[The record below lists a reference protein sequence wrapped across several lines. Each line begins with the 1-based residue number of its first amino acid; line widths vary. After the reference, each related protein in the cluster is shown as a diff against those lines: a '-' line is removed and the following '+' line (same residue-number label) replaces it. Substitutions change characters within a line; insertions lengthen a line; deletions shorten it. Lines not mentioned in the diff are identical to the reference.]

1 MTAAIIDCGTNTF
14 NLLVAEVQ
22 VSEGYKILLNTK
34 KSVKLG
40 EGGMTDNRIAQKPFE
55 RGIKTFIEL
64 VKMARKYKVE
74 SIHAFA
80 TSAVRS
86 SKNGPEFVKKIQ
98 EKTGII
104 IQVLNGDTEAQY
116 IYKGV
121 RLALND
127 LPNPNPI
134 LIMDIG
140 GGSTEFI
147 IASENQVLWKRSFE
161 LGAARLMQQFKP
173 SDPIT
178 PEQEK
183 KFKEHFKDVLKPLNS
198 QLKKY
203 PIETLIGC
211 SGSFESLADMI
222 KAEKNYNIK
231 PENTYSFDNDDLK
244 NLHRK
249 LIASTE
255 AERKTMPGLLEYRVD
270 TIVFASIFIRYI
282 MKRYKIKNMTFS
294 GFALKEGVLADLIS
308 GKIAL

>member
-1 MTAAIIDCGTNTF
+1 MIAAIIDCGTNTF
-14 NLLVAEVQ
+14 NLLIADVDVN
-22 VSEGYKILLNTK
+22 GDYKILLNTK

-40 EGGMTDNRIAQKPFE
+40 EGGMPDNKIAKKPFD

-64 VKMARKYKVE
+64 LKIARKYKAE

-86 SKNGPEFVKKIQ
+86 SLNGPEFVKRIL

-104 IQVLNGDTEAQY
+104 VQVLNGDTEAQY

-121 RLALND
+121 KLALDD
-127 LPNPNPI
+127 LPQPI

-147 IASENQVLWKRSFE
+147 IASENQVLWKRSFD
-161 LGAARLMQQFKP
+161 LGAARLIQKFQP
-173 SDPIT
+173 SDPLT

-183 KFKEHFKDVLKPLNS
+183 NLKEHFRDMLKPLNT
-198 QLKKY
+198 QLKKHQVN
-203 PIETLIGC
+203 TLIGC

-222 KAEKNYNIK
+222 KAEKNDNLPLGDIYNF
-231 PENTYSFDNDDLK
+231 YNDDFK
-244 NLHRK
+244 SLHQK

-255 AERKTMPGLLEYRVD
+255 AERKAMPGLVEYRVD
-270 TIVFASIFIRYI
+270 TIVFASIFIRYVI
-282 MKRYKIKNMTFS
+282 KRHKIKNMTYS

>member
-14 NLLVAEVQ
+14 NLLVADIHVN
-22 VSEGYKILLNTK
+22 EGYKILLNTK

-40 EGGMTDNRIAQKPFE
+40 EGGMPDNRIAKKPFE
-55 RGIKTFIEL
+55 RGVKTFIEL
-64 VKMARKYKVE
+64 VKIAKQYKVE
-74 SIHAFA
+74 CIHAFA

-86 SKNGPEFVKKIQ
+86 SLNGPEFVRKIQ

-104 IQVLNGDTEAQY
+104 TQVLNGDTEAQY

-121 RLALND
+121 KLAMEI
-127 LPNPNPI
+127 LPQPI

-147 IASENQVLWKRSFE
+147 IASENQVIWKKSFD
-161 LGAARLMQQFKP
+161 LGAARLIQQFQP
-173 SDPIT
+173 SDPMT
-178 PEQEK
+178 PDQEK
-183 KFKEHFKDVLKPLNS
+183 KLKTHFREMLKPLNT

-203 PIETLIGC
+203 SVDTLIGC

-222 KAEKNYNIK
+222 KAEKNDK
-231 PENTYSFDNDDLK
+231 LPLENTYNFDNGELK
-244 NLHRK
+244 NLHLK

-255 AERKTMPGLLEYRVD
+255 ADRKAMPGLVEYRVD
-270 TIVFASIFIRYI
+270 TIVFASIFIRYVK
-282 MKRYKIKNMTFS
+282 KRYKIRNITYS

>member
-1 MTAAIIDCGTNTF
+1 MIAAIIDCGTNTF
-14 NLLVAEVQ
+14 NLLVADVH
-22 VSEGYKILLNTK
+22 VNGDYKIMLNTK

-40 EGGMTDNRIAQKPFE
+40 EGGMPDNKIAKKPFE

-64 VKMARKYKVE
+64 LKIAKTYKVE

-86 SKNGPEFVKKIQ
+86 SLNGPDFVKKIL

-121 RLALND
+121 RLALDN
-127 LPNPNPI
+127 LQQPI

-147 IASENQVLWKRSFE
+147 IASENQVLWKRSFD
-161 LGAARLMQQFKP
+161 LGAARLIQQFQP
-173 SDPIT
+173 SDPLT

-183 KFKEHFKDVLKPLNS
+183 NLKEHFRDVLMPLNT

-203 PIETLIGC
+203 QVDTLIGC

-222 KAEKNYNIK
+222 KAEKEDNL
-231 PENTYSFDNDDLK
+231 PLENTYNFDNKDFKELYQ
-244 NLHRK
+244 K
-249 LIASTE
+249 LISSTE
-255 AERKTMPGLLEYRVD
+255 AQRRVMPGLVEYRVD
-270 TIVFASIFIRYI
+270 TIVFASIFIRYV
-282 MKRYKIKNMTFS
+282 MKRHKIKNMTYS

>member
-1 MTAAIIDCGTNTF
+1 MKAAIIDCGTNTF
-14 NLLVAEVQ
+14 NLLVSDIQAN
-22 VSEGYKILLNTK
+22 EGYEILLNTK
-34 KSVKLG
+34 NSVKLG
-40 EGGMTDNRIAQKPFE
+40 EGGMPDNRIAKKPFE
-55 RGIKTFIEL
+55 RGIKTFVEMLKIA
-64 VKMARKYKVE
+64 KKYKVE

-86 SKNGPEFVKKIQ
+86 SLNGPDFVKKIQ

-121 RLALND
+121 RLALDN
-127 LPNPNPI
+127 LPQPI

-147 IASENQVLWKRSFE
+147 IASENQVLWKKSFD
-161 LGAARLMQQFKP
+161 LGAARLIQQFQT
-173 SDPIT
+173 SDPLT

-183 KFKEHFKDVLKPLNS
+183 NLKEHFKEMLIPLNT

-203 PIETLIGC
+203 PVDMLIGC

-222 KAEKNYNIK
+222 KAEKNDNNSL
-231 PENTYSFDNDDLK
+231 ENTYNFDNGDLK
-244 NLHRK
+244 NLHQK

-255 AERKTMPGLLEYRVD
+255 ADRKAMPGLVEYRVD
-270 TIVFASIFIRYI
+270 TIVFASVFIQYI
-282 MKRYKIKNMTFS
+282 KKRYNIKNISYS

-308 GKIAL
+308 GRIAL

>member
-1 MTAAIIDCGTNTF
+1 MKAAIIDCGTNTF
-14 NLLVAEVQ
+14 NLLVSDIQAN
-22 VSEGYKILLNTK
+22 EGYEILLNTK
-34 KSVKLG
+34 NSVKLG
-40 EGGMTDNRIAQKPFE
+40 EGGMPDNRIAKKPFE
-55 RGIKTFIEL
+55 RGIKTFVEMLKIA
-64 VKMARKYKVE
+64 KKYKVE

-86 SKNGPEFVKKIQ
+86 SLNGPDFVKKIQ

-121 RLALND
+121 RLALDN
-127 LPNPNPI
+127 LPQPI

-147 IASENQVLWKRSFE
+147 IASENQVLWKKSFD
-161 LGAARLMQQFKP
+161 LGAARLIQQFQT
-173 SDPIT
+173 SDPLT

-183 KFKEHFKDVLKPLNS
+183 NLKEHFKEMLIPLNT

-203 PIETLIGC
+203 PVDMLIGC
-211 SGSFESLADMI
+211 SGSFESLADII
-222 KAEKNYNIK
+222 KAEKNDNNSL
-231 PENTYSFDNDDLK
+231 ENTYNFDNSDLK
-244 NLHRK
+244 NLHQK

-255 AERKTMPGLLEYRVD
+255 ADRKAMPGLVEYRVD
-270 TIVFASIFIRYI
+270 TIVFASVFIQYI
-282 MKRYKIKNMTFS
+282 KKRYNIKNISYS

-308 GKIAL
+308 GRIAL

>member
-14 NLLVAEVQ
+14 NLLVADIQ
-22 VSEGYKILLNTK
+22 VNEGYKILLNTK

-40 EGGMTDNRIAQKPFE
+40 EGGMPDNKIAKKPFE

-64 VKMARKYKVE
+64 VKIAKKYKAE

-86 SKNGPEFVKKIQ
+86 TLNGPEFVKKIQ

-121 RLALND
+121 RLSLDN
-127 LPNPNPI
+127 LPQPI

-147 IASENQVLWKRSFE
+147 IASEDQVLWKRSFD
-161 LGAARLMQQFKP
+161 LGASRLIQQFQP
-173 SDPIT
+173 SDPLT

-183 KFKEHFKDVLKPLNS
+183 NLKEHFRDMLKPLNT
-198 QLKKY
+198 QLKKHQVD
-203 PIETLIGC
+203 TLIGC

-222 KAEKNYNIK
+222 KAEKNDNQPLGDIYN
-231 PENTYSFDNDDLK
+231 FDYGDFK
-244 NLHRK
+244 NLHQK

-255 AERKTMPGLLEYRVD
+255 AERKAMPGLVEYRAD
-270 TIVFASIFIRYI
+270 TIVFASIFIRFVK
-282 MKRYKIKNMTFS
+282 KRHKIKNMTYS

-308 GKIAL
+308 GRIAL

>member
-14 NLLVAEVQ
+14 NLLVADIQ
-22 VSEGYKILLNTK
+22 AKEGYKILLSTR

-40 EGGMTDNRIAQKPFE
+40 EGGMPDNRIAKKPFE

-64 VKMARKYKVE
+64 VKIAKKYKVE

-86 SKNGPEFVKKIQ
+86 SLNGPEFVKKIQ

-121 RLALND
+121 RLALDN
-127 LPNPNPI
+127 LPQPI

-147 IASENQVLWKRSFE
+147 IASENQVLWKKSFD
-161 LGAARLMQQFKP
+161 LGAARLIQQFQP
-173 SDPIT
+173 SDPLT

-183 KFKEHFKDVLKPLNS
+183 KLKEHFKETLIPLNT

-203 PIETLIGC
+203 PVDTLIGC

-222 KAEKNYNIK
+222 KAERDDNL
-231 PENTYSFDNDDLK
+231 PLENTYDFDNDDLK
-244 NLHRK
+244 NLHQK

-255 AERKTMPGLLEYRVD
+255 ADRKAIPGLVEYRVD
-270 TIVFASIFIRYI
+270 TIVFASIFIHYVK
-282 MKRYKIKNMTFS
+282 KRHKIKNISYS

-308 GKIAL
+308 GKISL

>member
-14 NLLVAEVQ
+14 NLLVADIRVN
-22 VSEGYKILLNTK
+22 EGYKILLNTK
-34 KSVKLG
+34 ISVKLG
-40 EGGMTDNRIAQKPFE
+40 EGGMTGNRIAKKPFE

-64 VKMARKYKVE
+64 VKIAKKYKVE

-86 SKNGPEFVKKIQ
+86 SLNGPEFVKKIQ

-104 IQVLNGDTEAQY
+104 TQVLNGDTEAQY

-121 RLALND
+121 SLALDN
-127 LPNPNPI
+127 LLQPI

-147 IASENQVLWKRSFE
+147 IASENQVLWKKSFD
-161 LGAARLMQQFKP
+161 LGAARLIQNFEP
-173 SDPIT
+173 SDPLT
-178 PEQEK
+178 SEQEK
-183 KFKEHFKDVLKPLNS
+183 NLKEYFKEVLKPLNT

-203 PIETLIGC
+203 QVETLIGC

-222 KAEKNYNIK
+222 KAEKDDNL
-231 PENTYSFDNDDLK
+231 PLGNTYNFNNEDFK
-244 NLHRK
+244 NLHRR
-249 LIASTE
+249 LIESTE
-255 AERKTMPGLLEYRVD
+255 TERKAMPGLVDYRVD
-270 TIVFASIFIRYI
+270 TIVFASIFIRYV
-282 MKRYKIKNMTFS
+282 MKRYKIKNMTYS
-294 GFALKEGVLADLIS
+294 GFALKEGVLADLFS